1 MSTSPEYVGLK
12 QPIRRLEI
20 QINNFN
26 VAIPHHVDLLKR
38 HKNNIQKYQ
47 AQQEWQRMHKEHIN
61 VSRIIKQ
68 LKEIL
73 YQIDTLRAQVLDS
86 DINEFDKLTANAR
99 ASIMNAVE
107 EYMELQL
114 NLTSLSPTSSKDED
128 QAESH
133 PLDNRYVQLQEKQ
146 QELQHQETCLHAWT
160 NLQGDIQQLHQ
171 LFVDFNKIVDDQK
184 ELVNAA
190 EDNVEEVSINVVQGE
205 KFLQKAARYKVAMY
219 PLAGAVLGTCI
230 GGPVG
235 LIAGLKV
242 GGLTALG
249 CGILGFTGASL
260 LKKKEIEMQKSRSTV
275 GENLIE
281 QKPMQKTISLP
292 ENLKETKKDL

>member
-1 MSTSPEYVGLK
+1 MSSSPENIGMK

-20 QINNFN
+20 QISNFN

-47 AQQEWQRMHKEHIN
+47 AQQEWEKINKENMN

-68 LKEIL
+68 LKELL
-73 YQIDTLRAQVLDS
+73 YQIDTLRAQVLDT

-99 ASIMNAVE
+99 ASIMDAVR

-114 NLTSLSPTSSKDED
+114 NLTNLSPISSKDED

-146 QELQHQETCLHAWT
+146 QELQHQETCLHVWS
-160 NLQGDIQQLHQ
+160 NLQEDIHQLHQ

-184 ELVNAA
+184 ELVNSA
-190 EDNVEEVSINVVQGE
+190 EDNIEETNTNVVEGE
-205 KFLQKAARYKVAMY
+205 KFLEKAVRYKVAMY
-219 PLAGAVLGTCI
+219 PLAGAVIGTCI

-260 LKKKEIEMQKSRSTV
+260 LKKKQIEMQKSRSTV
-275 GENLIE
+275 EQSLTE

-292 ENLKETKKDL
+292 ENLRESKKEL

>member
-1 MSTSPEYVGLK
+1 MSSSPENIGMK

-20 QINNFN
+20 QISNFN

-47 AQQEWQRMHKEHIN
+47 AQQEWEKINKENMN

-68 LKEIL
+68 LKELL
-73 YQIDTLRAQVLDS
+73 YQIDTLRAQVLDA

-99 ASIMNAVE
+99 ASIMNAVR

-114 NLTSLSPTSSKDED
+114 NLTNLSPISSKDED

-146 QELQHQETCLHAWT
+146 QELQHQETCLHAWS
-160 NLQGDIQQLHQ
+160 NLQGDIHQLHQ

-184 ELVNAA
+184 ELVNSA
-190 EDNVEEVSINVVQGE
+190 EDNIEETNTNVVQGE

-219 PLAGAVLGTCI
+219 PLAGAVIGTCI

-260 LKKKEIEMQKSRSTV
+260 LKKKQIEMQKSRSTV
-275 GENLIE
+275 EQSLTE

-292 ENLKETKKDL
+292 ENLKESKKEL

>member
-1 MSTSPEYVGLK
+1 MSSSPESIGLK

-38 HKNNIQKYQ
+38 HKSNIQKYE
-47 AQQEWQRMHKEHIN
+47 AQHDWERMHKEHMN
-61 VSRIIKQ
+61 VARIIKQ
-68 LKEIL
+68 LKELL
-73 YQIDTLRAQVLDS
+73 YQMDTLRAQVLDS
-86 DINEFDKLTANAR
+86 DINQFDKLTANAR
-99 ASIMNAVE
+99 ASIMNAVR

-114 NLTSLSPTSSKDED
+114 NLPMSQPESPKSED
-128 QAESH
+128 QEKSH
-133 PLDNRYVQLQEKQ
+133 PLDNRYIELQEEQ
-146 QELQHQETCLHAWT
+146 QDLHRQEACLHAWN

-171 LFVDFNKIVDDQK
+171 LFADFNKIVDDQK
-184 ELVNAA
+184 ELVNTA
-190 EDNVEEVSINVVQGE
+190 EEGIEVASINVKEGE
-205 KFLQKAARYKVAMY
+205 KFLAKAARYKVAMY
-219 PLAGAVLGTCI
+219 PLAGAVIGTCI

-260 LKKKEIEMQKSRSTV
+260 LKKRNIEMQQSKSLTGQSSK
-275 GENLIE
+275 E
-281 QKPMQKTISLP
+281 QKSVQKSTSLP
-292 ENLKETKKDL
+292 ENLRETKKEL

>member
-1 MSTSPEYVGLK
+1 MSSPENIGMK

-20 QINNFN
+20 QISNFN

-47 AQQEWQRMHKEHIN
+47 AQQEWEKINKENMN

-68 LKEIL
+68 LKELL
-73 YQIDTLRAQVLDS
+73 YQIDTLRAQVLDA

-99 ASIMNAVE
+99 ASIMNAVR

-114 NLTSLSPTSSKDED
+114 NLTNLSPISSKDED
-128 QAESH
+128 QAESY
-133 PLDNRYVQLQEKQ
+133 PLDNRYMQLQEKQ
-146 QELQHQETCLHAWT
+146 QELQHQETCLHAWN
-160 NLQGDIQQLHQ
+160 NLQGDMHQLHQ

-184 ELVNAA
+184 ELVNSA
-190 EDNVEEVSINVVQGE
+190 EDNIEETNTNVVQGE
-205 KFLQKAARYKVAMY
+205 KFLQKAVRYKVAMY
-219 PLAGAVLGTCI
+219 PLAGAVIGTCI

-235 LIAGLKV
+235 LLAGLKV

-275 GENLIE
+275 EQSLTE
-281 QKPMQKTISLP
+281 QKPIQKTISLP
-292 ENLKETKKDL
+292 ENLRESKKEL